1 MWDGVG
7 LGEGGW
13 VGGEWAPGVFALFDP
28 GGIGR
33 GRRSRELG
41 MRGGMLG
48 RGGVLDGGRSGVVGR
63 ELGGVWIWGGGVY
76 LGGTLPEQ
84 DVEGWGK
91 GVLGEGRSG
100 VAGREFG
107 GVGIECGEGW
117 LGGTLPGWGGEG
129 CGEGVLEWSGG
140 GVLFGVGVLGVDVV
154 GGMA

>member
-1 MWDGVG
+1 
-7 LGEGGW
+7 
-13 VGGEWAPGVFALFDP
+13 
-28 GGIGR
+28 
-33 GRRSRELG
+33 

-129 CGEGVLEWSGG
+129 CGEGVLEWGG
-140 GVLFGVGVLGVDVV
+140 GGCCMEFVFWVLMLWVGWHATQTHPCGIGWFWRIPEHAFTMWVHDPQPGQE
-154 GGMA
+154 MAPRFLL